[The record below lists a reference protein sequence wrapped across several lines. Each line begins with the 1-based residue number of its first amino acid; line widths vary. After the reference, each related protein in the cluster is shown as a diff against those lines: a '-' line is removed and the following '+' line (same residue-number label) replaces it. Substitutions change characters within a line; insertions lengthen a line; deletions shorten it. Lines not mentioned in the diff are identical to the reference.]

1 MKCLSRNTL
10 KFYYALRVGQKPL
23 EDEYGNI
30 TGEYA
35 PIYGNPAACRANI
48 SAAQGEIETRQFG
61 ENEAYDKVVIMDNS
75 APPIDEYSVL
85 WVDIMP
91 ELNEDGSLTL
101 DSSGNV
107 LTPYDYCV
115 KRVAK
120 GLNSVSLAIK
130 KVKVS

>member
-1 MKCLSRNTL
+1 ML
-10 KFYYALRVGQKPL
+10 KFYYALRIGQKLL

-30 TGEYA
+30 MFNKVQV
-35 PIYGNPAACRANI
+35 IFCNPAAWRANI

-61 ENEAYDKVVIMDNS
+61 ENEAYDKVVVMDNA

-85 WVDIMP
+85 WVDIRP
-91 ELNEDGSLTL
+91 KLNEDGSLIL
-101 DSSGNV
+101 DSAGNA

-120 GLNSVSLAIK
+120 GLNSISLAIK